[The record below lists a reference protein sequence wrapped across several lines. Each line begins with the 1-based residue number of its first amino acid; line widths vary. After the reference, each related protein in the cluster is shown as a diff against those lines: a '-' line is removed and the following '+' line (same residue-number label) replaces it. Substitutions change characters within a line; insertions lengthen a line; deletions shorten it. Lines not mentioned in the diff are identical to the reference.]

1 MKFIANLKLSH
12 KLALMVLVPL
22 IVMIG
27 FASTQSISAF
37 SLRQTTVQ
45 LQTMSEL
52 SVNISNLVHE
62 LQKERGM
69 TAGFIGSGGKKFG
82 DTIKGQRQE
91 TNNKLEVLKHFLSGF
106 DSSALGAQF
115 QDNLGKTLER
125 LGQLENK
132 RNAVDAFTLKLGD
145 ALGYYTGNNAALLG
159 LITTLSTLSPEEELA
174 IMTAAYANYLQGKE
188 RAGIERAVLANVFGK
203 GQFSGGLFN
212 KFMSLITVQNT
223 YRDVFLSLAKEE
235 NRALYEN
242 TLQGEFI
249 DETERMRKTAIDNAS
264 SGSFG
269 IDALYWFKMQT
280 GKINL
285 LKKVEDQLAVGL
297 GIKADELKAGATTE
311 LAISLLAAL
320 LGLVVSTGLGI
331 YVGRGVRE
339 QLGGEPGHIEEI
351 AKRIANGSLDMKL
364 PSAGATGIYAAMI
377 TMQQRLSEVIER
389 DIQSIVDSA
398 RAGDLSRRVPLE
410 GKQGFY
416 EKLSSG
422 VNDLVEVSENVI
434 DDTQRVFGALSR
446 GDLNERIEREYKGS
460 FDQLKQDANAT
471 ILKIQ
476 EVIEGDI
483 QSLVDAARSGDLN
496 QRIQFDNKQGFFA
509 TLSGGINEL
518 IDSVENVFSDIAQS
532 MHDMAK
538 GDLTKP
544 ITRNYQGTFD
554 DLKQDINK
562 TMANL
567 EQIITQLRESGEV
580 ITTASGEISSGNN
593 NLSSRTEQ
601 QASSLE
607 ETASSMEELTS
618 TVRNNADNAQQAN
631 QLAANARRT
640 AETGGE
646 VVRQAVEAMDAIN
659 QSSSKIAEIIGV
671 IDEIA
676 FQTNLLALN
685 ASVEAA
691 RAGEQGRG
699 FAVVATEVRNLA
711 GRSATAAKE
720 IKELIRDSGE
730 KVKVGAEL
738 VDQSGEN
745 LDEIVNGVKKV
756 GDIVSEIAAA
766 SQEQSAGIDQVNMA
780 VTSMDEVTQQNAAL
794 AEETSAAAASMS
806 EKAQEMDQLM
816 GFFTVSR

>member
-1 MKFIANLKLSH
+1 RLSRS
-12 KLALMVLVPL
+12 
-22 IVMIG
+22 
-27 FASTQSISAF
+27 AS
-37 SLRQTTVQ
+37 
-45 LQTMSEL
+45 
-52 SVNISNLVHE
+52 
-62 LQKERGM
+62 
-69 TAGFIGSGGKKFG
+69 
-82 DTIKGQRQE
+82 D
-91 TNNKLEVLKHFLSGF
+91 
-106 DSSALGAQF
+106 
-115 QDNLGKTLER
+115 
-125 LGQLENK
+125 
-132 RNAVDAFTLKLGD
+132 
-145 ALGYYTGNNAALLG
+145 
-159 LITTLSTLSPEEELA
+159 
-174 IMTAAYANYLQGKE
+174 
-188 RAGIERAVLANVFGK
+188 
-203 GQFSGGLFN
+203 
-212 KFMSLITVQNT
+212 
-223 YRDVFLSLAKEE
+223 RD
-235 NRALYEN
+235 
-242 TLQGEFI
+242 
-249 DETERMRKTAIDNAS
+249 
-264 SGSFG
+264 
-269 IDALYWFKMQT
+269 
-280 GKINL
+280 
-285 LKKVEDQLAVGL
+285 
-297 GIKADELKAGATTE
+297 
-311 LAISLLAAL
+311 
-320 LGLVVSTGLGI
+320 
-331 YVGRGVRE
+331 GRGT
-339 QLGGEPGHIEEI
+339 
-351 AKRIANGSLDMKL
+351 N
-364 PSAGATGIYAAMI
+364 
-377 TMQQRLSEVIER
+377 RLSKAE
-389 DIQSIVDSA
+389 SILGTGMS
-398 RAGDLSRRVPLE
+398 
-410 GKQGFY
+410 Q
-416 EKLSSG
+416 
-422 VNDLVEVSENVI
+422 N
-434 DDTQRVFGALSR
+434 LSR
-446 GDLNERIEREYKGS
+446 GRRL
-460 FDQLKQDANAT
+460 T
-471 ILKIQ
+471 CLKIQ

-496 QRIQFDNKQGFFA
+496 QRIDLDNKQGFFA
-509 TLSGGINEL
+509 TLSSGINEL

-544 ITRNYQGTFD
+544 ITRSYQGTFD

-567 EQIITQLRESGEV
+567 EQIVTQLRQSGEV

-631 QLAANARRT
+631 QLAASARRT

-730 KVKVGAEL
+730 KVKAGAEL
-738 VDQSGEN
+738 VDKSGEN